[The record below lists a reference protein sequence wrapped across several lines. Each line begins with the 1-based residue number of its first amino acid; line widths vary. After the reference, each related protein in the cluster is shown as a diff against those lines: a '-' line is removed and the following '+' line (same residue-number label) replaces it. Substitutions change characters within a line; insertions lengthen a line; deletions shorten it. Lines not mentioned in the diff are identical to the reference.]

1 MSEKL
6 QQLQILEQNLQ
17 SFLMQKQQF
26 QQQLIET
33 ESALSEIK
41 DAEQSYKI
49 LGNVMVSANKDE
61 LTKELTSKKEET
73 ELRIKT
79 LEKQE
84 ERLKEKAE
92 SLRKEAMEEIE
103 EKNGKN

>member
-6 QQLQILEQNLQ
+6 QQLQILEQNMQ

-33 ESALSEIK
+33 ESALGELENS
-41 DAEQSYKI
+41 EQSYKI
-49 LGNVMVSANKDE
+49 LGNVMISANKEE
-61 LTKELTSKKEET
+61 LKKELTSKKEET

-84 ERLKEKAE
+84 ERLKERAE
-92 SLRKEAMEEIE
+92 SLRKEAMEELE
-103 EKNGKN
+103 GKNGKN